1 MTIQHGNKRRYVL
14 PGQEGKPDPTLATA
28 VTQTN
33 KPFSQRFSDE
43 EMAAAR
49 TAPRANLQQPAR
61 IEPRTN
67 VDASLRAAGFGA
79 RHINKRG
86 WKPWNPNDAMQRVL
100 VRLGEGATIG
110 VAGNFGR
117 GKTQMA
123 CEVCRAWIES
133 GKGQPLYMTAATL
146 MERLKA
152 AWNGE
157 GDDPRKSLRRTP
169 LLVVDDIQNEYHTD
183 TWRVEFGNFMD
194 YRYANLLPTM
204 LIANWTKAD
213 FAKNVGQRITSR
225 ISEGGGI
232 IELGGNDRRQEGAA

>member
-1 MTIQHGNKRRYVL
+1 MT
-14 PGQEGKPDPTLATA
+14 E
-28 VTQTN
+28 VTQTT
-33 KPFSQRFSDE
+33 KPFSQRFSE
-43 EMAAAR
+43 GELAAQR
-49 TAPRANLQQPAR
+49 EQSRQNFLQPVR
-61 IEPRTN
+61 IESRTT

-86 WKPWNPNDAMQRVL
+86 WKPWKPDGAMRRVL
-100 VRLGEGATIG
+100 TRLEDGATIG

-123 CEVCRAWIES
+123 CEVCRTWIEN

-152 AWNGE
+152 AWSGE
-157 GDDPRKSLRRTP
+157 GDDPRKALRRTL

-204 LIANWTKAD
+204 LIANWNKAD
-213 FAKNVGQRITSR
+213 FAKHVGQRITSR

-232 IELGGNDRRQEGAA
+232 IELEGVDRRQEGVA